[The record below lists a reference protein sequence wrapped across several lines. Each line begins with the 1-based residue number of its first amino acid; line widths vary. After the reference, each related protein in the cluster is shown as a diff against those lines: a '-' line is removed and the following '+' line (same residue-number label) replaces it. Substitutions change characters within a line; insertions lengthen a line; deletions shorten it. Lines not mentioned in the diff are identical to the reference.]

1 MIGVLSCTA
10 TNCVNNMS
18 GICSASNINI
28 LVSDAHSTEETQC
41 GTFAEKGLKNSLTN
55 LLNTNVVGE
64 FRQVF
69 HKDDIA
75 MSPSIKCE
83 ATNCIHNEKDLCVA
97 DNIIIFGLDAKCC
110 DNTECETFKEQ

>member
-1 MIGVLSCTA
+1 MIGTLSCTA
-10 TNCVNNMS
+10 TDCVNNMS
-18 GICSASNINI
+18 AICTASNINI
-28 LVSDAHSTEETQC
+28 LGTDAHGTEETQC

-64 FRQVF
+64 FIQVF

-97 DNIIIFGLDAKCC
+97 DNILITGLEVVGPH
-110 DNTECETFKEQ
+110 NTQCETFKEQ